1 MDRYTINQIRSDLEQ
16 KRGEPFTDDE
26 FSNLLSSFAAYAQ
39 SRRWYEK
46 SAVYKAYKRGWLT
59 APMARLFKQYAAQ

>member
-1 MDRYTINQIRSDLEQ
+1 MDRYTIKDIRSDLEQ
-16 KRGEPFTDDE
+16 KRGEPYNDE
-26 FSNLLSSFAAYAQ
+26 IFNNLLSSFAAYAQ

-46 SAVYKAYKRGWLT
+46 SALYKAYKRGWMT